1 VSIVLENALVQGR
14 FWLPRRQEVEVRRT
28 GTWLD
33 FPARGII
40 RGRWDIGDYQVNQDL
55 PIATFAGAE
64 LSFAPPEQRRAYAFE
79 GSVLDAIPADVRMVT
94 DDDVARVQAQARAL
108 VQAQVLERA
117 RGSALSAR
125 AISDFVRVNRA
136 EGLALG
142 AGYVARLGRGLSL
155 RAQARY
161 GLADEAVKGAVA
173 FERRW
178 ATGGAVRLAGFREY
192 REVGDEPEVSLVRN
206 SLAAQ
211 EFGSDWTDP
220 YDVAGIGL
228 GGELPPWRDIRPSL
242 AFAYETHTALAVR
255 ATPLNGRYEA
265 TIPAATLTG
274 LRLTAAAE
282 RASTPGPFGTML
294 RWRAEARGGTWTAG
308 RHSGVGC
315 GRGRNCG
322 RLARGAVAM
331 ELERPAGGESRWV
344 ARTTMAGVTGSADRP
359 LIVSASNAG
368 EQDPRLQSSVPPQEL
383 VYLGGPVTG
392 PGYDFHAFAARAG
405 ASQRLELR
413 TPVPFP
419 SISLG
424 RYGRAPARATLA
436 PYVHTVY
443 VARPASFRSGQR
455 GWSPALGVGAYVF
468 FDLVRVDVARG
479 LRDGRWTF
487 SVDVTRDFWRVL

>member
-1 VSIVLENALVQGR
+1 
-14 FWLPRRQEVEVRRT
+14 
-28 GTWLD
+28 
-33 FPARGII
+33 
-40 RGRWDIGDYQVNQDL
+40 
-55 PIATFAGAE
+55 
-64 LSFAPPEQRRAYAFE
+64 
-79 GSVLDAIPADVRMVT
+79 
-94 DDDVARVQAQARAL
+94 
-108 VQAQVLERA
+108 
-117 RGSALSAR
+117 
-125 AISDFVRVNRA
+125 
-136 EGLALG
+136 
-142 AGYVARLGRGLSL
+142 VARLGRGLSL

-161 GLADEAVKGAVA
+161 GLADEAVKGALGL
-173 FERRW
+173 ERRW
-178 ATGGAVRLAGFREY
+178 ATGGALRLEGFREY
-192 REVGDEPEVSLVRN
+192 RDVGDEPEVSLVRN

-220 YDVAGIGL
+220 YDVVGLAL
-228 GGELPPWRDIRPSL
+228 GGELPTWRDIRPSL
-242 AFAYETHTALAVR
+242 AFAYETHAALEVR
-255 ATPLNGRYEA
+255 ATPLNGRYEP
-265 TIPAATLTG
+265 TIPAANITG

-308 RHSGVGC
+308 RARGVGC
-315 GRGRNCG
+315 GQGTICG

-331 ELERPAGGESRWV
+331 EIERPAGGASRWV
-344 ARTTMAGVTGSADRP
+344 ARTSMAGVTGSADRP
-359 LIVSASNAG
+359 LNVSTSGAG
-368 EQDPRLQSSVPPQEL
+368 EQDPRPESSLPPQEL

-436 PYVHTVY
+436 PYAHTVY
-443 VARPASFRSGQR
+443 VARPASFRSAQR
-455 GWSPALGVGAYVF
+455 GWSPALGAGAYVF
-468 FDLVRVDVARG
+468 FDLVRFDVARG